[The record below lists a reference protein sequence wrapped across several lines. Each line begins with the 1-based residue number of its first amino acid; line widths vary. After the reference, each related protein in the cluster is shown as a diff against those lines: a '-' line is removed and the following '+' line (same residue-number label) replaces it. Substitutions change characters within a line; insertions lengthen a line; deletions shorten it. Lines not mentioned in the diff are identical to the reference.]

1 MSSREAEFYA
11 VVRCVCEL
19 FGLQGLLR
27 DLGMPLSVWCSTDS
41 SAWKI
46 EDFKTQML
54 CVQDEVNR
62 EMVQINRINK
72 PADLLTKYVS
82 GERIKILLAYLD
94 MTKETPVGS
103 SATGSVIRSGWLQRN
118 SGSWGQQSASSLSD
132 WSGGNE
138 RIPEDE
144 DDDRMEG
151 GTRIPIGCDRMS
163 FWEDTGG

>member
-1 MSSREAEFYA
+1 
-11 VVRCVCEL
+11 
-19 FGLQGLLR
+19 
-27 DLGMPLSVWCSTDS
+27 MPLSVWCSTDS

-118 SGSWGQQSASSLSD
+118 SGSWGQ
-132 WSGGNE
+132 
-138 RIPEDE
+138 R
-144 DDDRMEG
+144 
-151 GTRIPIGCDRMS
+151 
-163 FWEDTGG
+163 